1 MTNRMRLSKM
11 TNTEIAEYFCRKMHG
26 ACGWCPGREHCKDG
40 ENGLLI
46 WLRSDSMESGT
57 EQDEA
62 D

>member
-1 MTNRMRLSKM
+1 M